1 MMIDRR
7 DFLRSLIRSYPDWPT
22 PGVLFQDLSPLM
34 GDSVGFRTTVDLLAE
49 AVADSV
55 VDAVAGIE
63 ARGWPWGAALAAQ
76 LGVGFV
82 PLRKAGKLPGE
93 VHVEQYALEYGT
105 AVLELQ
111 SDALTAGHRILLV
124 DDVLATG
131 GTAAA
136 AVSLTR
142 RAGADVVGIA
152 VVAEIPT
159 LHGRRRLSDVPVHA
173 LLEF

>member
-1 MMIDRR
+1 MERR
-7 DFLRSLIRSYPDWPT
+7 DLLRGLIRSYPDWPT

-34 GDSVGFRTTVDLLAE
+34 GDPTGFRTTVDLMAE
-49 AVADSV
+49 AVAGLD
-55 VDAVAGIE
+55 VDAVVGIE
-63 ARGWPWGAALAAQ
+63 ARGWPWGAALAAR
-76 LGVGFV
+76 LGAGFV

-111 SDALTAGHRILLV
+111 SEALTQGHRILLV

-152 VVAEIPT
+152 VVAEIPV
-159 LHGRRRLSDVPVHA
+159 LRGRQRLTDVAVHS

>member
-1 MMIDRR
+1 MAGR
-7 DFLRSLIRSYPDWPT
+7 DLLRSLIRSYPDWPT

-34 GDSVGFRTTVDLLAE
+34 GDPAGFQTTVDLLAA
-49 AVADSV
+49 AVHGEQ

-63 ARGWPWGAALAAQ
+63 ARGWPWGAALAGR
-76 LGVGFV
+76 LGAGFV

-93 VHVEQYALEYGT
+93 VHVEHYALEYGT

-111 SDALTAGHRILLV
+111 SEALTVGHRILLV

-136 AVSLTR
+136 AVALTR
-142 RAGADVVGIA
+142 RAEAEVIGVA
-152 VVAEIPT
+152 VVAEIPA
-159 LHGRRRLSDVPVHA
+159 LRGRDRLPDVPVHA
-173 LLEF
+173 LLQF